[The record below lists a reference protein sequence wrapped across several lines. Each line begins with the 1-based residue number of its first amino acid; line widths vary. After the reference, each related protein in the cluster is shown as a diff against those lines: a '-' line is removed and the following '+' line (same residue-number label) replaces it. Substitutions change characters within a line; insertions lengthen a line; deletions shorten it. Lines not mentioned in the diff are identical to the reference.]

1 MKRKIALILI
11 PVLLLLIAAFYVLR
25 VPNSKYPETNFAFR
39 FEFGS
44 CDNDVLDTFAGTF
57 TKDMIVE
64 PAITIPLELSEEQM
78 VAIYQKME
86 QIDFFDYPAVF
97 TIPKPE
103 GMQSPAMQ
111 YYIEVRNGNVTK
123 TVRWDGEYFSKSDR
137 QANNLEDLFYMIMK
151 MIWEHPDYLQ
161 LPELKAG
168 CV

>member
-1 MKRKIALILI
+1 MKRKIVLILI
-11 PVLLLLIAAFYVLR
+11 PVLLLLIATLYAVN
-25 VPNSKYPETNFAFR
+25 VPDPKYPETNFAFR

-44 CDNDVLDTFAGTF
+44 CDNDVLDTFTGTF

-64 PAITIPLELSEEQM
+64 PAITIPFELSEEQM
-78 VAIYQKME
+78 TAIYQKMG

-111 YYIEVRNGNVTK
+111 YYIEVRNGNLTK
-123 TVRWDGEYFSKSDR
+123 TVRWDGEFFSKSDR
-137 QANNLEDLFYMIMK
+137 EANNLENLFYMIMK
-151 MIWEHPDYLQ
+151 MIWEHPDYRQ
-161 LPELKAG
+161 LPKPKAG